1 MREPEI
7 VKLQGNRRSRKKNG
21 LRDAGKPRMD
31 DRFKKWFY
39 LSISAWV
46 MIAIGLMIYPYL
58 DPIKPISLA
67 RALVL
72 RGTLF
77 LFGVFALTSALVLTD
92 SVTPGDWLERVGN
105 EPLSCSIL
113 LSALVIGLAWMYCY
127 A

>member
-1 MREPEI
+1 
-7 VKLQGNRRSRKKNG
+7 
-21 LRDAGKPRMD
+21 MD